1 MARGGYRPGAGRP
14 KGAAGTSKEVRKAER
29 KLAAGGVRGFATAL
43 EFAMSVI
50 NDPAADMND
59 KIRLAVAA
67 MPFQH
72 AKLAEKAQGK
82 RAGQVEK
89 AREIAKGRFA
99 PPSPPRLIV
108 DNA

>member
-14 KGAAGTSKEVRKAER
+14 KGATGTSKEVRKAEQ
-29 KLAAGGVRGFATAL
+29 KLAAGGGRGFATAL

-50 NDPAADMND
+50 NDPKADMSD

-82 RAGQVEK
+82 RADQADK
-89 AREIAKGRFA
+89 AKKAASGKFA
-99 PPSPPRLIV
+99 PPAPPKLVI
-108 DNA
+108 DNS